1 MGLWDECVCRMLKFG
16 IANYWNT
23 VGLIFL
29 ISGILT
35 ILLVLGF
42 YPEIFSKTSPEKEPH
57 PIFIPFNKNCTGHK
71 EKKLSKEEILQIIE
85 DHSTWIQRPE
95 APDVSRAN
103 FCGANVSEAD
113 FSMVML
119 AGANFIDAQ
128 LQGANL
134 ENANL
139 TRANFSHARFD
150 GANLEKAMLHSAIFQ
165 EAKFSTAFLQDAM
178 LYQSNLQGAD
188 LSNVKGLTQFQINMA
203 CLDAHTKLP
212 RGLSRPKPC
221 E

>member
-1 MGLWDECVCRMLKFG
+1 MLKFR

-23 VGLIFL
+23 VGLMFL
-29 ISGILT
+29 ISGLLT

-42 YPEIFSKTSPEKEPH
+42 YPEIFSKTSPEKGPH

-71 EKKLSKEEILQIIE
+71 EKKLSKKEILQIIE
-85 DHSTWIQRPE
+85 DHSTWLQRPA
-95 APDVSRAN
+95 APDASRAN
-103 FCGANVSEAD
+103 FCGANVSETD

-119 AGANFIDAQ
+119 AGANFTDAQ

-134 ENANL
+134 KNANL
-139 TRANFSHARFD
+139 TRTNFRNARFD
-150 GANLEKAMLHSAIFQ
+150 GANLEKATLYLAIFQ
-165 EAKFSTAFLQDAM
+165 EAKLATASLQDAM
-178 LYQSNLQGAD
+178 LYQTKLQGAD
-188 LSNVKGLTQFQINMA
+188 LSEVNGLTQFQINMA